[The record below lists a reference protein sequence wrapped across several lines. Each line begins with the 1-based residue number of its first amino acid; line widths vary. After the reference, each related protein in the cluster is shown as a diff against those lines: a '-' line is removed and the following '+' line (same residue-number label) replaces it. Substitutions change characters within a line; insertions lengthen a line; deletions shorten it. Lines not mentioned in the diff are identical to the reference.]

1 MTILNCWRIGIM
13 NEMAYLLYEAD
24 AWLSYDSMVLMGVFT
39 SETAFHEAVAQLV
52 RSRLEIDGM
61 NAYNSYDEESLEEVE
76 TLTGEEREKEID
88 GIVEKVAEEFF
99 GNDLQTQSYDTNL
112 YAAYVTLN
120 ELNEDGIR

>member
-1 MTILNCWRIGIM
+1 M

-24 AWLSYDSMVLMGVFT
+24 AWLSYDNMVLMGVFT
-39 SETAFHEAVAQLV
+39 SETAFHEAVAQQV
-52 RSRLEIDGM
+52 RSRLNIDGM
-61 NAYNSYDEESLEEVE
+61 NAYNSYDEEELEEVE

-112 YAAYVTLN
+112 YATYVTLN
-120 ELNEDGIR
+120 KLDEDGIR

>member
-1 MTILNCWRIGIM
+1 M

>member
-1 MTILNCWRIGIM
+1 M

-39 SETAFHEAVAQLV
+39 SDTAFHEAVAQLI
-52 RSRLEIDGM
+52 RSRLNIDGM

-99 GNDLQTQSYDTNL
+99 GNDLQAQSYDTNL